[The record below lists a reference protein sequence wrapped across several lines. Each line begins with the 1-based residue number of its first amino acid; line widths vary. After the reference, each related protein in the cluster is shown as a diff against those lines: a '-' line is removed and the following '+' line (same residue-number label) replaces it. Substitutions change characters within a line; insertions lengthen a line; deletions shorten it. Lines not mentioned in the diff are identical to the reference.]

1 MVSAMAMMPI
11 TRPSLATRIEVLP
24 CSSSGLSFSS
34 QPVSA
39 IPLSSISF
47 RVPMSIGDPSTVAR
61 MPAPVTAS
69 KALGSARVNLRSRA
83 ASTTARASGCSLL
96 CSAEA
101 ASRSISSE
109 SPSRTSVTAGLP
121 LVIVPVLS
129 KTITFSL
136 RAVSR
141 AAASLM
147 STPISAPFP
156 VPTMMAMG
164 VAKPMAI
171 IVGTGKGAEMGVLIK
186 DAAALETAR
195 KLKVIVFDKTGTI
208 TRGKPAVTDVLDG
221 DSDEI
226 LRLAASAEQRSEHP
240 LARAVV
246 DAARERKLTL
256 ADPSAFEAVTGAGI
270 RATVEGSP
278 ILIGTRKLMLESGI
292 ADTGWD
298 EKLKPL
304 EEQGKTSILVARDG
318 RGIGIIAI
326 ADTIKET
333 SKDAVLRLKRRGLRL
348 GMLTGDHERVAR
360 AIAGQVGIEEFHAEV
375 LPADKVHVIKDL
387 QVMGLKVGMV
397 GDGVNDAPA
406 LAQSDVGFA
415 IGTGSDIAM
424 EAGDVTL
431 MRGDLRAVADAI
443 ALSAATIRNAKQNLV
458 WAFGYNVVLIPVAAG
473 VLYPLAGILLNPI
486 LAAAAMA
493 FSSLSVVGN
502 ALRLKKYRPR

>member
-1 MVSAMAMMPI
+1 
-11 TRPSLATRIEVLP
+11 
-24 CSSSGLSFSS
+24 
-34 QPVSA
+34 
-39 IPLSSISF
+39 
-47 RVPMSIGDPSTVAR
+47 
-61 MPAPVTAS
+61 
-69 KALGSARVNLRSRA
+69 
-83 ASTTARASGCSLL
+83 
-96 CSAEA
+96 
-101 ASRSISSE
+101 
-109 SPSRTSVTAGLP
+109 
-121 LVIVPVLS
+121 
-129 KTITFSL
+129 
-136 RAVSR
+136 
-141 AAASLM
+141 
-147 STPISAPFP
+147 
-156 VPTMMAMG
+156 
-164 VAKPMAI
+164 
-171 IVGTGKGAEMGVLIK
+171 MGVLIK

-256 ADPSAFEAVTGAGI
+256 TDPSAFEAVTGAGI

-318 RGIGIIAI
+318 RVIGIIAI

-348 GMLTGDHERVAR
+348 VMLTGDHERVAR

-375 LPADKVHVIKDL
+375 LPADKVQVIKDL